1 MLISWA
7 LARAEDAFTDPV
19 TRNLATPLAALTN
32 YTITDPNELRTEVLQ
47 ARISGVA
54 YNYKEH
60 TEQWCGISA
69 SIRARDGRFIAYL
82 NVTLPTQTT
91 SREQLI
97 SLTPELIAAAQ
108 EITSLIA

>member
-1 MLISWA
+1 M
-7 LARAEDAFTDPV
+7 
-19 TRNLATPLAALTN
+19 
-32 YTITDPNELRTEVLQ
+32 EVLQ

-60 TEQWCGISA
+60 QEEWCGISA

-82 NVTLPTQTT
+82 NVTLPSAST

-97 SLTPELIAAAQ
+97 ARTPELISAAQ
-108 EITSLIA
+108 EIAALIA